1 MTAVAIQCDWALTAR
16 HLREMDQRARFGSRL
31 ERKLVRA
38 AEQGDEVARDRLVE
52 AFLPLIA
59 SVARVYRNSG
69 SVARGELMQQG
80 VVGLLNALERYDSDR
95 GTPFWAYAS
104 WWVRQA
110 MQELVAEMTGPMVL
124 SDRALRQLAR
134 VKDAHREHLQTHGGE
149 PSVGDLAH
157 ATGFPREHVE
167 SLMAAERTPLGLDE
181 PVVGDEGSVPT
192 IVELLSD
199 PTAEDAFDRVVSR
212 LRVDSVRGLPGGL
225 TRRERGIL
233 RARYGLGRR
242 PETLREVAGRLG
254 LSAERVRQIEQE
266 ALAKVRAAVD
276 GSADAPSV
284 S

>member
-1 MTAVAIQCDWALTAR
+1 MTAVATQQDWALTVR
-16 HLREMDQRARFGSRL
+16 HLREMDQRSRFGSGL

-38 AEQGDEVARDRLVE
+38 AEGGDDAARDHLVE

-69 SVARGELMQQG
+69 SVGRMELMQQG
-80 VVGLLNALERYDSDR
+80 VVGLLNALRRYDCDR

-134 VKDAHREHLQTHGGE
+134 VKTAHREHLQAHGAE
-149 PSVGDLAH
+149 PTIRDLAD

-167 SLMAAERTPLGLDE
+167 SLMAAERTPLGIDE
-181 PVVGDEGSVPT
+181 PAGGDDGGSPT
-192 IVELLSD
+192 IVEALSD
-199 PTAEDAFDRVVSR
+199 PTAEDEFDRVVSR
-212 LRVDSVRGLPGGL
+212 LRVDSIRGLPGGL
-225 TRRERGIL
+225 SARERGIL
-233 RARYGLGRR
+233 RARYGLGRP

-266 ALAKVRAAVD
+266 ALGKVRDAVDGGVRAA
-276 GSADAPSV
+276 A
-284 S
+284 

>member
-1 MTAVAIQCDWALTAR
+1 MTTVGTRSDWALTVR
-16 HLREMDQRARFGSRL
+16 HLREMDQRSRFGSDL

-38 AEQGDEVARDRLVE
+38 ADGGDDDARDQLVE

-69 SVARGELMQQG
+69 SVARVELMQQG
-80 VVGLLNALERYDSDR
+80 VVGLLNALERYDCDR

-134 VKDAHREHLQTHGGE
+134 VKTAHRELMQEHGGE
-149 PSVGDLAH
+149 PSVGELSD

-167 SLMAAERTPLGLDE
+167 SLMAAERTPLGIDE
-181 PVVGDEGSVPT
+181 PAGGDDGGSPT
-192 IVELLSD
+192 IVEGLSD
-199 PTAEDAFDRVVSR
+199 PTAEDEFDRVVSR
-212 LRVDSVRGLPGGL
+212 LRVDSIRGLPGGL
-225 TRRERGIL
+225 SSRERGIL
-233 RARYGLGRR
+233 RARYGLGR
-242 PETLREVAGRLG
+242 PAETLREVAGRLG

-266 ALAKVRAAVD
+266 ALGKVRLAVD
-276 GSADAPSV
+276 GTAPATA
-284 S
+284 

>member
-1 MTAVAIQCDWALTAR
+1 MTTVGARSDWALTVR
-16 HLREMDQRARFGSRL
+16 HLREMDQRSRFGSDL

-38 AEQGDEVARDRLVE
+38 ADGGDDDARDQLVE

-69 SVARGELMQQG
+69 SVARVELMQQG
-80 VVGLLNALERYDSDR
+80 VVGLLNALERYDCDR

-134 VKDAHREHLQTHGGE
+134 VKTAHRELMQEHGGE
-149 PSVGDLAH
+149 PSVGELSD

-167 SLMAAERTPLGLDE
+167 SLMAAERTPLGIDE
-181 PVVGDEGSVPT
+181 PAGGDDGGSPT
-192 IVELLSD
+192 IVEGLSD
-199 PTAEDAFDRVVSR
+199 PTAEDEFDRVVSR
-212 LRVDSVRGLPGGL
+212 LRVDSIRGLPGGL
-225 TRRERGIL
+225 SSRERGIL
-233 RARYGLGRR
+233 RARYGLGR
-242 PETLREVAGRLG
+242 PAETLREVAGRLG

-266 ALAKVRAAVD
+266 ALGKVRLAVD
-276 GSADAPSV
+276 GTAPATA
-284 S
+284 

>member
-1 MTAVAIQCDWALTAR
+1 MTAVAMQSHWALTVR
-16 HLREMDQRARFGSRL
+16 HLREMDQRTRFGSGL

-38 AEQGDEVARDRLVE
+38 AEGGDEAARDQLVE

-69 SVARGELMQQG
+69 SVGRVELMQQG
-80 VVGLLNALERYDSDR
+80 VVGLLKALERYDCDR

-134 VKDAHREHLQTHGGE
+134 VKDAHREHLQAHGGE
-149 PSVGDLAH
+149 PSVHDLAE
-157 ATGFPREHVE
+157 ATGFAREHVE

-181 PVVGDEGSVPT
+181 PIAGEEGTVPT
-192 IVELLSD
+192 IVELLAD
-199 PTAEDAFDRVVSR
+199 PSAEDAFDRVVSR
-212 LRVDSVRGLPGGL
+212 LRVDEVRGLPGGL
-225 TRRERGIL
+225 SKRERGIL
-233 RARYGLGRR
+233 RARYGLGRP

-266 ALAKVRAAVD
+266 ALGKVRAAVE
-276 GSADAPSV
+276 GRAAA
-284 S
+284 

>member
-1 MTAVAIQCDWALTAR
+1 MTAVAARSDWALTVR
-16 HLREMDQRARFGSRL
+16 HLREMDQRSRFGSGL

-38 AEQGDEVARDRLVE
+38 AEGGDGAARDQLVE

-69 SVARGELMQQG
+69 SVGRTELMQQG
-80 VVGLLNALERYDSDR
+80 VVGLLNALKRYDCDR

-134 VKDAHREHLQTHGGE
+134 VKTAHREHLQAHGGE
-149 PSVGDLAH
+149 PSIRDLAD

-167 SLMAAERTPLGLDE
+167 SLMAAERTPLGIDE
-181 PVVGDEGSVPT
+181 SAAGDDGGAPT
-192 IVELLSD
+192 IVEALSD
-199 PTAEDAFDRVVSR
+199 PTAEDEFDRVVSR
-212 LRVDSVRGLPGGL
+212 VRVDSIRRLPGGL
-225 TRRERGIL
+225 SARERGVL

-266 ALAKVRAAVD
+266 ALGKMRDAVAGEESAA
-276 GSADAPSV
+276 A
-284 S
+284 